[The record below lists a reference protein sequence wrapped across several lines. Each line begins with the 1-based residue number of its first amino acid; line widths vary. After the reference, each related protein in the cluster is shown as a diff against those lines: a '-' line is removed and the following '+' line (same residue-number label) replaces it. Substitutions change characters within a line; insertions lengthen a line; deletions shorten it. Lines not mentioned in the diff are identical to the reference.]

1 MIEGKVH
8 DVRFHRYDGPR
19 NGRLAALWSMTR
31 WSTLRALGAK
41 RGWKAKVIPIALTLV
56 AFFPAL
62 IVLGLRALFP
72 STINDNL
79 AAVLP
84 YSDYAGIVG
93 LVILVFAVVVTP
105 ELLCPDRRDGTLA
118 LYFAT
123 AISRTDYVL
132 GKVSAALLPLLL
144 VTVLPPAILYA
155 GNVLFATHPLGY
167 VQDHLHDIPRIAA
180 AGIAMALYFA
190 FVGLAI
196 SSLTSRRAFAV
207 GGYLALLIVPTI
219 VGGILSNNIEHGE
232 NFRLM
237 AFAAVPIHTAEALYP
252 VSPDPGDPS
261 NSAWVLVWLG
271 LIAVSALVLVWRF
284 RGDES

>member
-1 MIEGKVH
+1 
-8 DVRFHRYDGPR
+8 
-19 NGRLAALWSMTR
+19 MTR
-31 WSTLRALGAK
+31 WSALRALGAK
-41 RGWKAKVIPIALTLV
+41 RGWKAKVIPIALTLI

-62 IVLGLRALFP
+62 IVLGLRALFA
-72 STINDNL
+72 SSINDNL
-79 AAVLP
+79 ATVLP

-132 GKVSAALLPLLL
+132 GKVLAALLPLLL
-144 VTVLPPAILYA
+144 VTVLPVAILYA

-167 VQDHLHDIPRIAA
+167 VQDHLHDIPRIAG
-180 AGIAMALYFA
+180 AGTAMALYFA

-196 SSLTSRRAFAV
+196 ASLTGRRPFAI
-207 GGYLALLIVPTI
+207 GGYLAFLIVPTI
-219 VGGILSNNIEHGE
+219 VGGILSNNIEHGD
-232 NFRLM
+232 NFRLI

-261 NSAWVLVWLG
+261 NTAWVLSWLV
-271 LIAVSALVLVWRF
+271 LIALSALVLVWRF